1 MSFWS
6 RLKSSDKP
14 SVPTEKIEE
23 RISAS
28 DSIGAEHWIVRLT
41 DSLARAGADV
51 TGDGA
56 MRQTAVFACVRV
68 LSETIASLPL
78 ILYKRGEG
86 DSKEPARDHYLYS
99 MLHDTPNNFQT
110 ALEFFE
116 MAVGHICLR
125 GNAYSFLER
134 DGRNQ
139 ILRIVPFHPDRITPK
154 MMDASKQILA
164 YEYTDDIGK
173 RTLYDAEDI
182 WHLKGLSSDGFV
194 GISPV
199 EMARRAIYLASVAE
213 DHGATYFANGARASG
228 IAKLPGILKADA
240 KLRLQESLQKAM
252 SGDNKF
258 KVVVFEQ
265 GLDWTQLS
273 LTNEDSQYLETRAFQ
288 VEEIAR
294 IFRVPAILIG
304 HPDKSST
311 YASAEQFMMSFVVH
325 TLRPWLVRIEQSI
338 NKFLLTDQERKSYFA
353 RFKLDALLR
362 GDIVSRYAAYAVAR
376 QNKWMSA
383 NEIRALEEMNPIPGG
398 DVYENPAIDMT
409 GKGGSPDAEPKP
421 ESEPESDEE

>member
-6 RLKSSDKP
+6 FLKSSDKP
-14 SVPTEKIEE
+14 TVPAEKIEE

-28 DSIGAEHWIVRLT
+28 DPVSAEHWIVRLT
-41 DSLARAGADV
+41 DSLARAGLDV
-51 TGDGA
+51 AGDGA

-78 ILYKRGEG
+78 ILYKRGQD
-86 DSKEPARDHYLYS
+86 DSKEPARDHYLYP

-116 MAVGHICLR
+116 MAVGHLCLR
-125 GNAYSFLER
+125 GNSYSFLER

-139 ILRIVPFHPDRITPK
+139 IRRIVPFHPDRITPK
-154 MMDASKQILA
+154 LVDASRQILA
-164 YEYTDDIGK
+164 YEYTDDTGK

-182 WHLKGLSSDGFV
+182 WHLRGLSSDGFI

-199 EMARRAIYLASVAE
+199 EMARRAIYLAAVAE

-338 NKFLLTDQERKSYFA
+338 NKYLLTDQERSSYFA

-383 NEIRALEEMNPIPGG
+383 NEIRALEEMNPIVGG
-398 DVYENPAIDMT
+398 DVYENPAIDKT
-409 GKGGSPDAEPKP
+409 GAGGTPDADP
-421 ESEPESDEE
+421 EPEP

>member
-6 RLKSSDKP
+6 FLKSSDKP

-28 DSIGAEHWIVRLT
+28 DPVSAEHWIVRLT
-41 DSLARAGADV
+41 DSLARAGLDV

-78 ILYKRGEG
+78 ILYKRGQD
-86 DSKEPARDHYLYS
+86 DSKEPARDHYLYP

-116 MAVGHICLR
+116 MAVGHLCLR
-125 GNAYSFLER
+125 GNSYSFLER

-139 ILRIVPFHPDRITPK
+139 IRRIVPFHPDRITPK
-154 MMDASKQILA
+154 LVDASRQILA
-164 YEYTDDIGK
+164 YEYTDDTGK

-182 WHLKGLSSDGFV
+182 WHLRGLSSDGFI

-199 EMARRAIYLASVAE
+199 EMARRAIYLAAVAE

-338 NKFLLTDQERKSYFA
+338 NKYLLTDQERNLYFA

-383 NEIRALEEMNPIPGG
+383 NEIRALEEMNPIVGG
-398 DVYENPAIDMT
+398 DVYENPAIDKT
-409 GKGGSPDAEPKP
+409 GAGGSPDDLPGK
-421 ESEPESDEE
+421 

>member
-1 MSFWS
+1 MA
-6 RLKSSDKP
+6 D
-14 SVPTEKIEE
+14 
-23 RISAS
+23 
-28 DSIGAEHWIVRLT
+28 AE
-41 DSLARAGADV
+41 
-51 TGDGA
+51 
-56 MRQTAVFACVRV
+56 
-68 LSETIASLPL
+68 
-78 ILYKRGEG
+78 
-86 DSKEPARDHYLYS
+86 
-99 MLHDTPNNFQT
+99 
-110 ALEFFE
+110 
-116 MAVGHICLR
+116 
-125 GNAYSFLER
+125 
-134 DGRNQ
+134 
-139 ILRIVPFHPDRITPK
+139 
-154 MMDASKQILA
+154 KQILV
-164 YEYTDDIGK
+164 YEYTDDLGK
-173 RTLYDAEDI
+173 RIVYPAEDV

-199 EMARRAIYLASVAE
+199 EMAKRAIYLASVAE

-240 KLRLQESLQKAM
+240 KNRLQESLQTAM

-325 TLRPWLVRIEQSI
+325 TLRPWIVRIEQSI
-338 NKFLLTDQERKSYFA
+338 NKYLLTDEERKSYFA
-353 RFKLDALLR
+353 KFKLDGLLR

-383 NEIRALEEMNPIPGG
+383 NEIRALEEMNPIAGG
-398 DVYENPAIDMT
+398 DVYENPAIDKT
-409 GKGGSPDAEPKP
+409 GSGGKPDVVEPQPSK
-421 ESEPESDEE
+421 

>member
-1 MSFWS
+1 MYYLHMAFWS
-6 RLKSSDKP
+6 RRKP
-14 SVPTEKIEE
+14 QELPPPVEE

-28 DSIGAEHWIVRLT
+28 DPISANHWIVRLT
-41 DSLARAGADV
+41 DSLARAGMDV
-51 TGDGA
+51 TGDGS
-56 MRQTAVFACVRV
+56 MHQTAVFACVRV

-78 ILYKRGEG
+78 ILYKRGQGE
-86 DSKEPARDHYLYS
+86 SKEPAREHYLYS

-116 MAVGHICLR
+116 MAVGHLCLR

-134 DGRNQ
+134 NQ
-139 ILRIVPFHPDRITPK
+139 VGQIRRIVPFHPDKITPK
-154 MMDASKQILA
+154 MVDAERQILA
-164 YEYTDDIGK
+164 YEYTDDLGK
-173 RTLYDAEDI
+173 QIVYSAEDI
-182 WHLKGLSSDGFV
+182 WHLKGLSSDGFM

-240 KLRLQESLQKAM
+240 KERLQQSLQSAM

-338 NKFLLTDQERKSYFA
+338 NKYLLTDQERNSYFA
-353 RFKLDALLR
+353 KFKLDALLR
-362 GDIVSRYAAYAVAR
+362 GDTVSRYAAYAVAR

-383 NEIRALEEMNPIPGG
+383 NEVRALEEMNPIPGG
-398 DVYENPAIDMT
+398 DVYENPAIDTT
-409 GKGGSPDAEPKP
+409 GGDPDVTP
-421 ESEPESDEE
+421 EPE

>member
-6 RLKSSDKP
+6 FLKSSDKP
-14 SVPTEKIEE
+14 SVTTEKIEE

-28 DSIGAEHWIVRLT
+28 DPVSAEHWIVRLT
-41 DSLARAGADV
+41 DSLARAGLDV
-51 TGDGA
+51 AGDGA

-78 ILYKRGEG
+78 ILYKRGQD
-86 DSKEPARDHYLYS
+86 DSKEPARDHYLYP

-116 MAVGHICLR
+116 MAVGHLCLR
-125 GNAYSFLER
+125 GNSYSFLER

-139 ILRIVPFHPDRITPK
+139 IRRIVPFHPDRITPK
-154 MMDASKQILA
+154 LVDASRQILA
-164 YEYTDDIGK
+164 YEYTDDTGK

-182 WHLKGLSSDGFV
+182 WHLRGLSSDGFI

-199 EMARRAIYLASVAE
+199 EMARRAIYLAAVAE

-338 NKFLLTDQERKSYFA
+338 NKYLLTDQERSSYFA

-383 NEIRALEEMNPIPGG
+383 NEIRALEEMNPIVGG
-398 DVYENPAIDMT
+398 DVYENPAIDKT
-409 GKGGSPDAEPKP
+409 GAGGTPDADP
-421 ESEPESDEE
+421 EPEP